1 MARIFKVKSSA
12 MVEDGINLCLCAY
25 FLWGYING
33 IVLEDYLECKVNII
47 HMALELAIIPLYP
60 SHKNKITL
68 TMYVHSTPKTQMD
81 YRSKTLKLRKS
92 TGINLCDF
100 CLGQAFRCDTKT
112 HIIKE
117 KNKSNFIK
125 NIFWRNG
132 MLWRLHL
139 ENTVSERIQTEKR
152 HILYNPIYI
161 KCLE

>member
-1 MARIFKVKSSA
+1 
-12 MVEDGINLCLCAY
+12 
-25 FLWGYING
+25 
-33 IVLEDYLECKVNII
+33 
-47 HMALELAIIPLYP
+47 MALELAIIPLYP

-68 TMYVHSTPKTQMD
+68 TMYIHSTQKTQMD

-100 CLGQAFRCDTKT
+100 CLGKAFRCDTKT

-117 KNKSNFIK
+117 KNISNFIK

-139 ENTVSERIQTEKR
+139 ENMVSERI
-152 HILYNPIYI
+152 
-161 KCLE
+161 